1 MSKQAGLVTD
11 DCECKGNDFSA
22 VPNWTM
28 ILARDSICSAR
39 YMLSPICLSVYL
51 SLTRVD

>member
-22 VPNWTM
+22 VPN
-28 ILARDSICSAR
+28 LLNNDF
-39 YMLSPICLSVYL
+39 
-51 SLTRVD
+51 